1 MFFSLKADTTAN
13 DKEATAYQSGAVED
27 HMGPAPHH
35 TEAAADLAKAATDQ
49 TGAAADQIG
58 APAVQT
64 EASADQ
70 AALVDDQTGAPV
82 VQTEASEAGDD
93 KPGAAVEHHGA
104 IADQGAD
111 STAKSEK
118 IEEGEQHILV
128 NMAKEV
134 ADIND
139 KIKVSFPYITWK
151 WMQQW

>member
-1 MFFSLKADTTAN
+1 MLSMLD
-13 DKEATAYQSGAVED
+13 
-27 HMGPAPHH
+27 
-35 TEAAADLAKAATDQ
+35 DQ

-104 IADQGAD
+104 IADQPVAAAEQTGAPD
-111 STAKSEK
+111 DETEAAPDQSEAFEVFLSK
-118 IEEGEQHILV
+118 YACGAGGANNGTEALSEVKEIILIIW
-128 NMAKEV
+128 N
-134 ADIND
+134 IG
-139 KIKVSFPYITWK
+139 TWSCYVFGFF
-151 WMQQW
+151 

>member
-27 HMGPAPHH
+27 QMGPAPHH

-70 AALVDDQTGAPV
+70 AALVDHLLKNTSSFDGKESFQDLKDNLSKYACGAGGANNG
-82 VQTEASEAGDD
+82 TEALSEV
-93 KPGAAVEHHGA
+93 KE
-104 IADQGAD
+104 I
-111 STAKSEK
+111 
-118 IEEGEQHILV
+118 IL
-128 NMAKEV
+128 
-134 ADIND
+134 I
-139 KIKVSFPYITWK
+139 I
-151 WMQQW
+151 